1 LKQTNPNQTGID
13 MTTPIQKFRYG
24 NFEGWLM
31 GKMSWAVVDRRTRE
45 VVAMASNMNECS
57 KLAEKMYLAEKNK
70 V

>member
-1 LKQTNPNQTGID
+1 
-13 MTTPIQKFRYG
+13 
-24 NFEGWLM
+24 M